1 MDIFLQ
7 IAHEMA
13 EAAEKLIHK
22 IYSKDIPVEIEVVK
36 EPENIAIGTAT
47 GIM

>member
-1 MDIFLQ
+1 
-7 IAHEMA
+7 MA

-22 IYSKDIPVEIEVVK
+22 QYSKDIPIEIQVVK
-36 EPENIAIGTAT
+36 EPDNMAIGTAT

>member
-1 MDIFLQ
+1 MYIQ

-13 EAAEKLIHK
+13 EAAGKLIHK
-22 IYSKDIPVEIEVVK
+22 RYSKDIPIEIEVVQ
-36 EPENIAIGTAT
+36 EPANMAIGTAT